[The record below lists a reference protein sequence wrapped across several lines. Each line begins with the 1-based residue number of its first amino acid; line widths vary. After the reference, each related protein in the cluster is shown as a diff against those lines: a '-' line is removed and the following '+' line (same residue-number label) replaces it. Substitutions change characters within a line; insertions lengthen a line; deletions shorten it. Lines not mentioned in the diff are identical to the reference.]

1 MKKEKGNKKTHTKEL
16 LATLFAVVVLGFLY
30 LYILAIV
37 RPSTSPGISQDTSP
51 VGENT
56 STLPTSVSGMK
67 KYRSDFMKI
76 EFEYD
81 DQFIINE
88 KQTSGEIRIVG
99 SDSKIEYGKYGTN
112 YETADDHLNNLI
124 IKNSLNIESKR
135 EVNQNYKGI
144 YYETRI
150 DGEKENVYMFVNNYA
165 VYYFSTKD
173 PSLFSD
179 LETLAKSF
187 RIID

>member
-1 MKKEKGNKKTHTKEL
+1 MKKGKDGKKTHTKEL

-76 EFEYD
+76 EFEYTGNYV
-81 DQFIINE
+81 IEE
-88 KQTSGEIRIVG
+88 KVTSVILKSNDVSSSEILF
-99 SDSKIEYGKYGTN
+99 SKYGTN
-112 YETADDHLNNLI
+112 FENVKSHVDDAVARW
-124 IKNSLNIESKR
+124 KNKPTSRYRLA
-135 EVNQNYKGI
+135 GLG
-144 YYETRI
+144 I
-150 DGEKENVYMFVNNYA
+150 DGEVVNTSSDSYSVIYFVKDYA
-165 VYYFSTKD
+165 VYQFETGD

-179 LETLAKSF
+179 LETIAKSF